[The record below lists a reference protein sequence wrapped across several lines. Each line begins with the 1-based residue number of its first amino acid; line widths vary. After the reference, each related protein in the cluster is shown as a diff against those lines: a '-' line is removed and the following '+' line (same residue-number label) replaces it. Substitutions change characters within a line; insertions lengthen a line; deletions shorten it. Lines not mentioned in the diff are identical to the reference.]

1 MKIDF
6 VPNLTGVFGSPVAE
20 NPTVLMMEAGYKALG
35 LDNWKYLTLEVPPEN
50 LKEAISS
57 LRTFNMKGI
66 HLTIPHKVSVLEYL
80 DEISSTAKTMGA
92 VNTVM
97 NIDGKLVG
105 ENTDGKGFMES
116 LKKDAKVNPAGKN
129 IVILGAGG
137 AARAICVELAFAN
150 VDSITII
157 NRSTKRGEELAQ
169 LLFESSNVTVDFL
182 PWDNLLSLPSDV
194 DILVQA
200 TSIGLYPNK
209 EKPSINYDSLKPGIL
224 ACDVIPNPPQTE
236 FLQETNSVG
245 AKTLDG
251 LGMLVYQGALA
262 LTMWTGKEAPI
273 KEMKEALS
281 GFFARNG

>member
-137 AARAICVELAFAN
+137 AARAISVELAFAN

-236 FLQETNSVG
+236 FLQEANSVG

-281 GFFARNG
+281 GFFGGNG